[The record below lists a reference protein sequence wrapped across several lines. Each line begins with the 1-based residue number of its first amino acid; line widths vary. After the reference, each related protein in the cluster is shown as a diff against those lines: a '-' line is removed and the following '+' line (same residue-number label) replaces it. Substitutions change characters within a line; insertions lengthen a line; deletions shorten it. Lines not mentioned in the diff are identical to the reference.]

1 MTTHNERDRAISA
14 WLAAEAPHRAPD
26 DVLEASRDR
35 IRSTRQRR
43 PWWPAWRLMDMNNG
57 LRIAIAAAAV
67 LVVAVIGYQLLPGN
81 TGSVG
86 AQPTATPQ
94 ATATPEPTEV
104 PLMPEEG
111 PLEAGTYR
119 MDTGPTFVLTV
130 PAGWVSTGSGVRKHL
145 EGPNEVA
152 LHVWSTDIQVF
163 ADACQSEG
171 TEEPV
176 GPTAAD
182 LLAALRAQ
190 ENSEI
195 SNPVDATVGGLTG
208 MRLAISAPAGLDVS
222 ECSIGSLQIWV
233 AGEDYLA
240 GMTPDTPPA
249 TVYIADTPGGRL
261 IYGTGHEPAATAA
274 DIAELDAI
282 VASIEVVE

>member
-1 MTTHNERDRAISA
+1 
-14 WLAAEAPHRAPD
+14 
-26 DVLEASRDR
+26 
-35 IRSTRQRR
+35 
-43 PWWPAWRLMDMNNG
+43 MNNG
-57 LRIAIAAAAV
+57 LRVAIAAAAV
-67 LVVAVIGYQLLPGN
+67 LVVAVIGYQFLPGN

-86 AQPTATPQ
+86 TQPTVTPQ
-94 ATATPEPTEV
+94 PTEV
-104 PLMPEEG
+104 PLMPEDG

-119 MDTGPTFVLTV
+119 IDAEPAFLVTV
-130 PAGWVSTGSGVRKHL
+130 PAGWVSTGTGVRKHFD
-145 EGPNEVA
+145 EPNEVA
-152 LHVWSTDIQVF
+152 LHVWTGEIQVF

-208 MRLAISAPAGLDVS
+208 MRLEISAPAGLDVT

-233 AGEDYLA
+233 AGEDNYLA
-240 GMTPDTPPA
+240 GLSPDRPSA
-249 TVYIADTPGGRL
+249 TVYGADTPGGRL
-261 IYGTGHEPAATAA
+261 IYGAGHEPAATAA